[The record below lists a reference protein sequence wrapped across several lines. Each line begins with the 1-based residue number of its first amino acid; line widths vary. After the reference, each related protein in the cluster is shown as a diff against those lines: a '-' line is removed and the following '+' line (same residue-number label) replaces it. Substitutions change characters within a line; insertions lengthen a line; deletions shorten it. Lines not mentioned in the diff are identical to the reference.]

1 MNVKLTQ
8 QELIDLI
15 SDILTQ
21 VDFESDDQTVNFYK
35 LGDESEIDEQD
46 GAESGTSSAGEGTGT
61 AAMTKWE
68 SGVARGVGNQVGV
81 TTGMAGYQALGR
93 GKGNPLW

>member
-1 MNVKLTQ
+1 MKVKLTQ
-8 QELIDLI
+8 KELIDLI
-15 SDILTQ
+15 SNILTQ
-21 VDFESDDQTVNFYK
+21 IDFESDGQSVNFYK
-35 LGDESEIDEQD
+35 LGDESEIDEQ
-46 GAESGTSSAGEGTGT
+46 ESGTSSAGEGTGT

-81 TTGMAGYQALGR
+81 TTNMSGYMALGR